1 MFTTTTS
8 KQLKITKAQS
18 QTVGILKK
26 SIRKQISIYRVC
38 PKKHRKPYPRY
49 LLWLDLNETKT
60 GINHFKSTI
69 STA

>member
-26 SIRKQISIYRVC
+26 LIGKQISIYRC
-38 PKKHRKPYPRY
+38 PKKRRKPYLRY
-49 LLWLDLNETKT
+49 LWLIDLNETKI